1 MRLLPACLIVT
12 AFLGAAAPA
21 RADLV
26 LTGVDAQRLHCAAM
40 LMVISDRLAQAGFIP
55 AEARAQA
62 QVVAVALLSELP
74 GSERD
79 RVRALVQRADK
90 LMRTRT
96 MPALLDEFEAT
107 VDWCAAQV
115 PE

>member
-55 AEARAQA
+55 AERAQA